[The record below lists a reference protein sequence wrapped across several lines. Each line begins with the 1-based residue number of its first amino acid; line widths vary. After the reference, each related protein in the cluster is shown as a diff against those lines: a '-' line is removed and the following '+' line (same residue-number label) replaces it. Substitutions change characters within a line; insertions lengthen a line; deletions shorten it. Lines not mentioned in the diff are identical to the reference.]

1 MHCVSAGSNRQI
13 STLEMLEDVEG
24 SGFKKSDNYGSTGS
38 KFGNTGSKF
47 GSCVRLMKAAHQDW
61 CAQTQKALQLG

>member
-1 MHCVSAGSNRQI
+1 
-13 STLEMLEDVEG
+13 MLEDVEG

-61 CAQTQKALQLG
+61 CAQTQKTLQLG